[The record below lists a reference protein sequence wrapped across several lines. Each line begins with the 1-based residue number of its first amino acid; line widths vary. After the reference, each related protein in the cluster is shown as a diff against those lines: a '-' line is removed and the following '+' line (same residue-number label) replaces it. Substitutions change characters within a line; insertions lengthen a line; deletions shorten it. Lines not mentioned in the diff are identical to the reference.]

1 MWVIADGDD
10 HVWEILSF
18 HHFTV
23 EALLHHPVEKE
34 KKYKNK
40 EINTL
45 SLVNIMAWD
54 IFRHLVLYFTF
65 CINWASHSEGVEL
78 VTSSGN
84 IASYIKNQLT

>member
-1 MWVIADGDD
+1 MGDPEFSSL
-10 HVWEILSF
+10 HRGGSAPSSCRERKKNTKLKKLT
-18 HHFTV
+18 HYHF
-23 EALLHHPVEKE
+23 
-34 KKYKNK
+34 
-40 EINTL
+40 
-45 SLVNIMAWD
+45 VNIMAWD

>member
-1 MWVIADGDD
+1 MGDP
-10 HVWEILSF
+10 EFSS
-18 HHFTV
+18 
-23 EALLHHPVEKE
+23 LHRGGSAPSSCRER

-84 IASYIKNQLT
+84 IASYITKQLT